1 MSTWKQY
8 GYRDAAYV
16 LVARIGKDDDGET
29 GQDRDDALVGHN
41 ANIALE
47 THVIALCK
55 VVDNQDNK
63 ITNGY
68 ESDDAGVLERVE
80 SAEKR

>member
-1 MSTWKQY
+1 MSTWKQNEH
-8 GYRDAAYV
+8 REAAYV
-16 LVARIGKDDDGET
+16 LVTRVGKDDDGET
-29 GQDRDDALVGHN
+29 GQDRDDTLVGHN

-47 THVIALCK
+47 THVITLCK

-63 ITNGY
+63 ITNGD
-68 ESDDAGVLERVE
+68 ESNDAGVLERVE